1 MPTTDGD
8 RLPTHGF
15 GVQSLPGLPPPLARD
30 FGFQASK
37 SSTSRSG
44 FQHRLLTDRLAEMT
58 LGTCSFLLPKLYVR
72 EWAGNLII
80 HLFVSD
86 LNSWWDHIIALDLST
101 RYGVKTSLPQL
112 ESWGIRVAGLID
124 PSGVLWTVHE
134 VP

>member
-1 MPTTDGD
+1 
-8 RLPTHGF
+8 
-15 GVQSLPGLPPPLARD
+15 
-30 FGFQASK
+30 
-37 SSTSRSG
+37 
-44 FQHRLLTDRLAEMT
+44 
-58 LGTCSFLLPKLYVR
+58 
-72 EWAGNLII
+72 LII